1 MLPQAIGV
9 VRVVFTGF
17 TLALLLAAAGCGER
31 DTPEARVRAVVAAG
45 ESAAESRDLGGLMA
59 LVSPD
64 FQDGRGGDRE
74 ELKRYLRGYFVV
86 HQSVHL
92 LTRIESVEFPY
103 QDYARV
109 RLTVGALGR
118 ESAAATACP
127 VPADAHDAALE
138 LRRVGDEWRVVRAEW
153 GSARRD

>member
-1 MLPQAIGV
+1 MLPQAVGK
-9 VRVVFTGF
+9 VRVIVTGVA
-17 TLALLLAAAGCGER
+17 LALLLAATGCGER
-31 DTPEARVRAVVAAG
+31 DTPESRVRAIVAEG
-45 ESAAESRDLGGLMA
+45 ESAAESRDLARLIA

-92 LTRIESVEFPY
+92 LTRIEAVEFPY
-103 QDYARV
+103 EDYARV

-118 ESAAATACP
+118 ESAAATAFD
-127 VPADAHDAALE
+127 VAADVHDVALE
-138 LRRVGDEWRVVRAEW
+138 LRLEGDDWRVVRAEW
-153 GSARRD
+153 RSARRD

>member
-1 MLPQAIGV
+1 MLPQAKGLVRITLTGV
-9 VRVVFTGF
+9 

-31 DTPEARVRAVVAAG
+31 DTPESQVRAVVAAG
-45 ESAAESRDLGGLMA
+45 ESAAESRDVGELMA
-59 LVSPD
+59 LVASD

-74 ELKRYLRGYFVV
+74 ELERYLRGYFLM

-103 QDYARV
+103 ADYARA

-118 ESAAATACP
+118 ESSAATTLELA
-127 VPADAHDAALE
+127 ADVHDVALE
-138 LRRVGDEWRVVRAEW
+138 LRLEGDEWRVVRAEW
-153 GSARRD
+153 RSTRRD